1 MTPRVVVIAYGQ
13 RAQTAL
19 ETGLLE
25 GLGYEVRH
33 LSGLPAVAGPELADA
48 DAVMVTVQ
56 PVGDG
61 LLASLPACQLIARVG
76 TGLDSIDLDAAA
88 RRGILVTN
96 VADYSV
102 DEVSTH
108 AITLLLAWARRLPQ
122 YLDAVRGGSWNSA
135 GSGPIR
141 RLRGQ
146 TLGLAGF
153 GRIGAATAAKGLGL
167 GLRVLAYDRFRP
179 DAEIAAA
186 GAQPAG
192 WPAVLAEADYLSLH
206 VPLTPETAGLIDA
219 GALAVMKPS
228 AVLINTARGGLVDEA
243 ALAEAIRSGSIA
255 GAALDVLRHEPPA
268 ADDPLLTDP
277 RVLVTPHTGW
287 YSQEA
292 QRDVVVRACEDVQR
306 VLSGQPAR
314 SPVNTPVTTE
324 AAGPA
329 A

>member
-1 MTPRVVVIAYGQ
+1 VAIVVIAYGQ

-25 GLGYEVRH
+25 DQGHEVRH
-33 LSGLPAVAGPELADA
+33 LSGLPEVAGPELSDA

-56 PVGDG
+56 PVSDG
-61 LLASLPACQLIARVG
+61 LLASMPACQIVARVG
-76 TGLDSIDLDAAA
+76 TGLDSIDLDGAA
-88 RRGILVTN
+88 RRGIVVTN

-122 YLDAVRGGSWNSA
+122 YLDAVRGGSWNST

-179 DAEIAAA
+179 AGEVAAA
-186 GAQPAG
+186 GVQPAD
-192 WPAVLAEADYLSLH
+192 WPTVLAEADYLSLH
-206 VPLTPETAGLIDA
+206 VPLTPESAGLIDA
-219 GALAVMKPS
+219 DALAVMKPS

-243 ALAEAIRSGSIA
+243 ALAEAIAAGSIA
-255 GAALDVLRHEPPA
+255 GAALDVLAHEPPA
-268 ADDPLLTDP
+268 ADHPLLTDP

-314 SPVNTPVTTE
+314 SPVNQPV